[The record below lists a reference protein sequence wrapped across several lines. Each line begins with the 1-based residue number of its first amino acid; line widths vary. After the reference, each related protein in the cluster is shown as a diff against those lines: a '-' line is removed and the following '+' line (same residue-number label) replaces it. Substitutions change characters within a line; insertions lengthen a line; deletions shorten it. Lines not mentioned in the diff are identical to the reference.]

1 MQFASLTNEDSTMVL
16 VGLYDVAWDFHQ
28 ALLRKLPPSL
38 PRPDQSHP
46 PTKKTKLPLVML
58 VTLVLFKFFTGHR
71 SWKDYYRYLKSHHDG
86 VTVGELPTYKNF
98 MVSVHR
104 LVGYALVFLE
114 AVRKYCKQGVDLQ
127 FVDSSKLAVCNI
139 KRDFSHKVAKGFAAK
154 SKSTMGWYYGFKIHL
169 VVDKNGL
176 ILAWRITTSTVDDRK
191 GLALVWEE
199 LTGMIVADAGYLG
212 GNWQEAAKDLGL
224 KLLTGVKKIMK
235 KLMSRWEYF
244 LLKARQIVET
254 TFSVL
259 KSRLG
264 METSL
269 PRSVM
274 GYFAHYVWCLLAYQ
288 LRRMGQIEV
297 AAENAALTGGVA

>member
-1 MQFASLTNEDSTMVL
+1 MQFTSLTNENNIMVL
-16 VGLYDVAWDFHQ
+16 VGLYDVVWDFHH
-28 ALLRKLPPSL
+28 ALLRKLPLSL
-38 PRPDQSHP
+38 PRPDQTHP

-58 VTLVLFKFFTGHR
+58 VSLILFKFFTGHR

-86 VTVGELPTYKNF
+86 IAIGHLPTYKNF
-98 MVSVHR
+98 MASVHR

-114 AVRKYCKQGVDLQ
+114 AVRKYCKQGVSLQ
-127 FVDSSKLAVCNI
+127 FADSSKLAVCHI
-139 KRDFSHKVAKGFAAK
+139 KREFNHKVAKGFTSK

-176 ILAWRITTSTVDDRK
+176 IVAWRITTSTVDDRK
-191 GLALVWEE
+191 GLALIWEE

-212 GNWQEAAKDLGL
+212 SNWQAAAADLGL
-224 KLLTGVKKIMK
+224 RLLTDVKKIMK

-297 AAENAALTGGVA
+297 RAKNACLMEGVA